1 LTSVRQRVRHAV
13 VVGVSSGVGKLL
25 TDALSAEDVAVST
38 VGRSA
43 PPRGEAWHRRCADLA
58 ALDWPG
64 VYADAESHVGVPID
78 AIVYVAGDATFGRA
92 SSIPTTRARQLF
104 EANYWGPVRAATAAE
119 QLWVEPRGGTFVSVS
134 SISARRAVPF
144 EAHYCASKA
153 ACARFLDALG
163 LEHPE
168 GRLRFTSVYPGRLRT
183 AFRGKADW
191 YGASPDP
198 APTEGSD
205 PAIVVDAILRVL
217 AGRTWLRVL
226 GTRER
231 AIDLV
236 DRVSPS
242 LYDRLILRGRVRRAL
257 SRSKIGKD

>member
-1 LTSVRQRVRHAV
+1 LTSVRARVNHAV

-25 TDALSAEDVAVST
+25 ADALSAQGVVVST

-58 ALDWPG
+58 SLDWPQ
-64 VYADAESHVGVPID
+64 VYADAEGHVGVPID
-78 AIVYVAGDATFGRA
+78 AVAYVAGDATFGRA
-92 SSIPTTRARQLF
+92 SAIPTTRARQLF

-119 QLWVEPRGGTFVSVS
+119 QLWAEPRAGTFVSVS

-168 GRLRFTSVYPGRLRT
+168 ARLRFTSVYPGRLRT

-198 APTEGSD
+198 TPTEGSN

-217 AGRTWLRVL
+217 AGRAGLRVV
-226 GTRER
+226 GARER

-242 LYDRLILRGRVRRAL
+242 LYDRLILRRRVRKAL
-257 SRSKIGKD
+257 RPVKNGKD